1 MKRVKKAL
9 GEAASDAV
17 PLNGDGV
24 VEAVPLPVPF
34 IAPGF
39 EAVALA
45 PYEVIVKVSP
55 IVIDDVIVAAPDP
68 DADKAEAD
76 IGVKMPDGTMLSVPA
91 DNGLVVALDGLTEE
105 DLLIKDVGLIFGLFA
120 DAPSTIADWLGEDC
134 KVEAIVASSGA
145 PESAFPRVLV
155 TCGLSTDALLAVID
169 EEEDEIDGEGW
180 RLSEIDA
187 TGATHFVHTVEMD
200 VLKIVDTLVVTCR
213 VGVPLRGVIVF
224 VTGQVVRVV

>member
-1 MKRVKKAL
+1 MKRAKKAL
-9 GEAASDAV
+9 GEATSAAV

-24 VEAVPLPVPF
+24 ISAVPLPVPF
-34 IAPGF
+34 IAPRL

-76 IGVKMPDGTMLSVPA
+76 IGVKMPDGTMLSVAA
-91 DNGLVVALDGLTEE
+91 DNGLIVVLDGVTEE
-105 DLLIKDVGLIFGLFA
+105 DPIIKDVGVILGLLA
-120 DAPSTIADWLGEDC
+120 DSPSTIADWLGEEC
-134 KVEAIVASSGA
+134 KVEATFASSGA

-155 TCGLSTDALLAVID
+155 TCGLSTDALLAGID
-169 EEEDEIDGEGW
+169 EEEDEIDEDETG
-180 RLSEIDA
+180 LLEIGA
-187 TGATHFVHTVEMD
+187 IGATHFVHTVEID
-200 VLKIVDTLVVTCR
+200 VLRIVDTLVVTCK
-213 VGVPLRGVIVF
+213 VGVPLRGVMVF